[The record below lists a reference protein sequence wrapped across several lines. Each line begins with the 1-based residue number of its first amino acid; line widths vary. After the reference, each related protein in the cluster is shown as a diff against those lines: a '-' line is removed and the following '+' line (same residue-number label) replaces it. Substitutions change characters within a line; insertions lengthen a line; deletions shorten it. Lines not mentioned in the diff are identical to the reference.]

1 MTLPS
6 LSFASPFAFVFAF
19 ALAFL
24 VVIPEGDLLPPL
36 SLLLIFVCHSAAQRS
51 NLLLSSVLPIPHQ
64 TSQFCE
70 IPAKPIS

>member
-6 LSFASPFAFVFAF
+6 LSFACPFAFAF

-24 VVIPEGDLLPPL
+24 VVIPEGDLLLPL

-64 TSQFCE
+64 PTPT
-70 IPAKPIS
+70 ITIL